1 MRIVTSPRC
10 ACHETPVT
18 KWRLRER
25 RFHGKM
31 ITAPHVARYFLDA
44 QMTHPDFIEVYD
56 NALDATACRALI
68 QRFEASGRAER
79 GVTGSG
85 VDVSVKD
92 SWDIP
97 LDSDPA
103 WGDARQLL
111 NDAVLVGLRRYLRR
125 FAYAMLAPMRLQVPH
140 PVTGVL
146 ETLDQASVAALDD
159 ATLNTAILQLFRPGS
174 INLQKYLADKG
185 GYPYWHCELY
195 PNPKLDYGESLHR
208 VVLWTI
214 YLNDGFE
221 GRRNGVSVSGR
232 KITPKAGSL
241 LIAPTAFTHTHRG
254 NMPRGGDK
262 YIATS
267 WILFQ
272 RAESL
277 YDPAPEAPPR

>member
-1 MRIVTSPRC
+1 MV
-10 ACHETPVT
+10 
-18 KWRLRER
+18 
-25 RFHGKM
+25 
-31 ITAPHVARYFLDA
+31 
-44 QMTHPDFIEVYD
+44 HPDFIEVYD
-56 NALDATACRALI
+56 DVLDASACRGLI
-68 QRFEASGRAER
+68 QRFEASGRAQR

-85 VDVSVKD
+85 VDVAVKN

-97 LDSDPA
+97 LDSDPLWA
-103 WGDARQLL
+103 DARQLL
-111 NDAVLVGLRRYLRR
+111 NDVVLVGLRRYLRR
-125 FAYAMLAPMRLQVPH
+125 FAHAMLGPMRLQVPD
-140 PVTGVL
+140 PVTGAL
-146 ETLDQASVAALDD
+146 ETLDAQRVAALDD
-159 ATLNTAILQLFRPGS
+159 ATLNLAILQLFRPGS
-174 INLQKYLADKG
+174 INLQKYLADQG

-214 YLNDGFE
+214 YLNDGFDAGE
-221 GRRNGVSVSGR
+221 TEFLYQAR

-254 NMPRGGDK
+254 NMPKGGDK

-277 YDPAPEAPPR
+277 YDLAPDGAPR